1 MNVDFSVTTPE
12 DWVKKAL
19 NIRSSNIIA
28 PGSNPWATQR
38 TIWARVI
45 SGASLD
51 GSDDLRLSNV
61 LWM

>member
-38 TIWARVI
+38 TIWDRVI
-45 SGASLD
+45 SGDSLE
-51 GSDDLRLSNV
+51 G
-61 LWM
+61 